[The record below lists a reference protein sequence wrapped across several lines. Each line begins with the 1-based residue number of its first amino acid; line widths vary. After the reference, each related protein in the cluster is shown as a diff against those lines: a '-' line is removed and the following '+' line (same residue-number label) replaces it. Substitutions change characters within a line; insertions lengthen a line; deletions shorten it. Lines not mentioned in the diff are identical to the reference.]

1 MVQLLHACCFEGHRP
16 DQHGIQ
22 ADTRRPYIHFEP
34 LIAFV
39 LEDLWGDIS
48 GRPTLLGHALLVSL
62 NLAGDAKVSNL
73 DPTVGIKEDI
83 IKLDIS
89 VYD

>member
-1 MVQLLHACCFEGHRP
+1 MELLHACSLEGHRT
-16 DQHGIQ
+16 DQHSIQ
-22 ADTRRPYIHFEP
+22 ADARRPDIHFEP
-34 LIAFV
+34 FIALV

-83 IKLDIS
+83 IKLDVS
-89 VYD
+89 VHD